1 MADVRSSGDMPP
13 ASTLARAASV
23 HSPSALVD
31 DGDDPG
37 VVVMHAARRTALF
50 MLLLQAF
57 TSCWQRARP
66 SVLKPVDHVKGRRIC
81 STGPSSRQ
89 NSRCGVATIWLATGP
104 VARSAVQLA
113 KCFEDRVDANGR
125 F

>member
-23 HSPSALVD
+23 HSPSPVVD

-37 VVVMHAARRTALF
+37 VVVMHAARWTGLF
-50 MLLLQAF
+50 VLLLQAF

-66 SVLKPVDHVKGRRIC
+66 FAFGLLGPGAFDRHDVLLGR
-81 STGPSSRQ
+81 
-89 NSRCGVATIWLATGP
+89 
-104 VARSAVQLA
+104 
-113 KCFEDRVDANGR
+113 D
-125 F
+125 